1 MVGEN
6 QKEELL
12 AKMTKLFSSVSPTKI
27 RYFPS
32 LASSHDRRRRA
43 VVDAAA
49 KTKSSRPHYLRRLE

>member
-32 LASSHDRRRRA
+32 LE
-43 VVDAAA
+43 VEAAW
-49 KTKSSRPHYLRRLE
+49 TWLES